1 MAKLDNISFSFP
13 GHELFRDFSLEIP
26 EGSISCVLGPSGCG
40 KSTLLN
46 LISQI
51 LNPSSGEITG
61 FPESSFSFI
70 FQETRILPWRT
81 VYQNIAF
88 PLLDKMD
95 PTAVREKTDKFIDL
109 VDLSDWRDQ
118 YPSRLSGGMK
128 QRIAIARAF
137 AFPSNTILM
146 DEAFQG
152 LDVALKNKVFEVF
165 LRSWSE
171 EPRTVIF
178 VTHDLDEALYL
189 GNQIQVLSHAPISS
203 SSCFDLGGNPVQVDV
218 SEEADNLSQPTRKYG
233 IRELRPYILKTK
245 ICQ

>member
-1 MAKLDNISFSFP
+1 MPKLEKISFAFP
-13 GHELFRDFSLEIP
+13 EQELFRDFTMEIP
-26 EGSISCVLGPSGCG
+26 EGSISCILGPSGCG

-46 LISQI
+46 LISNI
-51 LNPSSGEITG
+51 LHPQSGEITG
-61 FPESSFSFI
+61 FAESSFSYI

-95 PTAVREKTDKFIDL
+95 KYSAREKAERFTKL
-109 VDLSDWRDQ
+109 VDLSEWRDQ

-137 AFPSNTILM
+137 AFPSQTILM

-152 LDVALKNKVFEVF
+152 LDMGLKHKVFEVF
-165 LRSWSE
+165 LRSWQE
-171 EPRTVIF
+171 EPRTVVF

-189 GNQIQVLSHAPISS
+189 GNHIQVLSHAPITESKGFELDGKPGLNRLTDS
-203 SSCFDLGGNPVQVDV
+203 GLRKEILG
-218 SEEADNLSQPTRKYG
+218 L
-233 IRELRPYILKTK
+233 L
-245 ICQ
+245 

>member
-1 MAKLDNISFSFP
+1 MPKLDKISFSFP

-26 EGSISCVLGPSGCG
+26 EGSISCILGPSGCG

-61 FPESSFSFI
+61 FPESSFSYI
-70 FQETRILPWRT
+70 FQETRILSWRT

-95 PTAVREKTDKFIDL
+95 PAAVREKTNKFIDL
-109 VDLSDWRDQ
+109 VDLSDWSDQ
-118 YPSRLSGGMK
+118 YPSKLSGGMK

-152 LDVALKNKVFEVF
+152 LDIGLKNKVFEVF
-165 LRSWSE
+165 LRSWRE
-171 EPRTVIF
+171 EPRTVVF

-203 SSCFDLGGNPVQVDV
+203 SSCFDLGGDPG
-218 SEEADNLSQPTRKYG
+218 PTRTADKK
-233 IRELRPYILKTK
+233 IRKEILELL
-245 ICQ
+245 Q